1 MTITLMEQKTD
12 LKSLI
17 IQEADK
23 IEEDS
28 TFSAKGHMNAAAIWR
43 KVNYSLG
50 ISSTIITASAGSAAS
65 NFCISPEYAPMLAFL
80 ATIITA
86 VLTFIKPE
94 EKADL
99 HSKSGSNF
107 NALKNDIRIFKDI
120 ETVQTDDNGLLAE
133 RLKDFSNKRNKLN
146 NESRSISYLAYRLA
160 KKGIEKG
167 EADYRADA
175 RKKQNKSY

>member
-1 MTITLMEQKTD
+1 MEGDSD

-23 IEEDS
+23 IEEDC

-43 KVNYSLG
+43 KVNYILG
-50 ISSTIITASAGSAAS
+50 ISATILAASAGSSAS
-65 NFCISPEYAPMLAFL
+65 NFVISPEYAPMLAFL

-86 VLTFIKPE
+86 ILTFIKPE

-107 NALKNDIRIFKDI
+107 NALKNDVRIFKDI
-120 ETVQTDDNGLLAE
+120 DTAQTEDTDILAG
-133 RLKDFSNKRNKLN
+133 RLKDFSNKRNKFN
-146 NESRSISYLAYRLA
+146 NESLSISYLAYRLA
-160 KKGIEKG
+160 KRGIEKG
-167 EADYRADA
+167 EANYRVNS
-175 RKKQNKSY
+175 RIERIE

>member
-1 MTITLMEQKTD
+1 MEGDSD

-23 IEEDS
+23 IEEDC

-43 KVNYSLG
+43 KVNYILG
-50 ISSTIITASAGSAAS
+50 ISATMLAASAGSSAS
-65 NFCISPEYAPMLAFL
+65 NFVISPEYAPMLAFL

-86 VLTFIKPE
+86 ILTFIKPE

-107 NALKNDIRIFKDI
+107 NALKNDVRIFKDI
-120 ETVQTDDNGLLAE
+120 DTAQTEDTDILAG
-133 RLKDFSNKRNKLN
+133 RLKDFSNKRNKFN
-146 NESRSISYLAYRLA
+146 NESLSISYLAYRLA
-160 KKGIEKG
+160 KRGIEKG
-167 EADYRADA
+167 EANYRVNSRIELD
-175 RKKQNKSY
+175 

>member
-1 MTITLMEQKTD
+1 MEQNTE

-23 IEEDS
+23 IEEDC

-50 ISSTIITASAGSAAS
+50 ISATILMASAGSAAS
-65 NFCISPEYAPMLAFL
+65 NFVISPEYAPMLAFL
-80 ATIITA
+80 AAIITA

-120 ETVQTDDNGLLAE
+120 DTAQTEVADVLAE
-133 RLKDFSNKRNKLN
+133 RLKGFSNKRNKLN
-146 NESRSISYLAYRLA
+146 NESLSISYLAYRLA
-160 KKGIEKG
+160 KRGVEKG
-167 EADYRADA
+167 EADYRADG
-175 RKKQNKSY
+175 RKE

>member
-1 MTITLMEQKTD
+1 MEGDSD

-23 IEEDS
+23 IEEDC

-43 KVNYSLG
+43 KVNYILG
-50 ISSTIITASAGSAAS
+50 ISATMLAASAGSSAS
-65 NFCISPEYAPMLAFL
+65 NFVISPEYAPMLAFL

-86 VLTFIKPE
+86 ILTFIKPE

-107 NALKNDIRIFKDI
+107 NALKNDVRIFKDI
-120 ETVQTDDNGLLAE
+120 DTAQTEDTDILAG
-133 RLKDFSNKRNKLN
+133 RLKDFSNKRNKFN
-146 NESRSISYLAYRLA
+146 NESLSISYLAYRLA
-160 KKGIEKG
+160 KRGIEKG
-167 EADYRADA
+167 EANYRVNS
-175 RKKQNKSY
+175 RIE